1 MAPSPSVRKPPSGSH
16 FKSIFHLI
24 NRPHSDWRPQKSLT
38 QHCERSEQRLHFE
51 WSWPCDKSSSKI
63 GYFSEFSK
71 TWCLRSNSVTRQ
83 VNCNKI
89 KICEKCQN
97 SKCDIFGHF
106 QTMWVVRKK
115 TIWRI
120 FHHLIKTYEA
130 VVLLFPNWKSWHNY
144 SWLIKF

>member
-1 MAPSPSVRKPPSGSH
+1 MAPSPSVGKPPSGSH
-16 FKSIFHLI
+16 FKSIFHL
-24 NRPHSDWRPQKSLT
+24 NRPHTDWRSQKKSHSSLRAKRAT
-38 QHCERSEQRLHFE
+38 LTF
-51 WSWPCDKSSSKI
+51 WVDKSSSKI

-130 VVLLFPNWKSWHNY
+130 VVLLFQNWKSWHNY